1 MSRDSIKMVA
11 MLTML
16 INHIANVFLPAGQP
30 LTNLCLCIGY
40 FTAVTMCFFLVEG
53 YGCTRSKRR
62 YAGRLLGFAVLAQ
75 LPYQLAFPANGI
87 AGFVQF
93 NMLFTL
99 LLCFLVLLVQEKIRD
114 RVLRGVCIVLLICA
128 SLFCDW
134 ALLAPV
140 FTLLFAWAGGN
151 RTRQKAAFGAAA
163 LLYGGMAG
171 LGSGQVWEAVG
182 CAVPILVSAFVI
194 LYLYNGRRAARGRTF
209 YKWFFYA
216 FYPAHLLVL
225 AALVGCVVGP
235 LGGAFG
241 LALNWANAT
250 RGAHPWLLYL
260 LPVAGLVIV
269 FLYHRFDPD
278 GGGSTN
284 QIFVSVRE
292 HKPLTLRTAPLIF
305 VSTVAT
311 HLFGGSSGREGAA
324 LLLGGSVSGQLGRA
338 LRLENRDCRLMT
350 MCGMAG
356 AFSAIFGTPLAAT
369 IFTLEVVDVGSMQ
382 YAALLPCLVSALLG
396 VFISGKMGLAPEAFV
411 LQAEAAPT
419 PDNLVRVIILGALLA
434 ALSIFFCELL
444 HVTPKLYRKFFPN
457 IYLRVAAGGVLIIAL
472 TKLLGTTD
480 YNGAG
485 AAVIEAAIDGEAVPY
500 AFLLKML
507 FTALTLGAGF
517 KGGEIVPIFF
527 TGATF
532 GCVAAP
538 LLGLPPQLGA
548 ALGMVALFCG
558 CTNSPLASICLAI
571 EVFGG
576 QCVSLFA
583 LACAV
588 SYMLS
593 SYFSL
598 YREQHFLHS
607 KLRIVGVQRVHGH
620 WSETD
625 AAHLTTNDDGEN

>member
-1 MSRDSIKMVA
+1 MINAFYKKYQKHFDVSENNFAHFVMWSCGGICIGFVIGLVGIAFHLALEWATEFRTA
-11 MLTML
+11 HPMLL
-16 INHIANVFLPAGQP
+16 WLLPFGGLAIVLAYRLAGQEKDRG
-30 LTNLCLCIGY
+30 TNFILV
-40 FTAVTMCFFLVEG
+40 AV
-53 YGCTRSKRR
+53 R
-62 YAGRLLGFAVLAQ
+62 
-75 LPYQLAFPANGI
+75 AN
-87 AGFVQF
+87 
-93 NMLFTL
+93 
-99 LLCFLVLLVQEKIRD
+99 
-114 RVLRGVCIVLLICA
+114 
-128 SLFCDW
+128 
-134 ALLAPV
+134 
-140 FTLLFAWAGGN
+140 
-151 RTRQKAAFGAAA
+151 
-163 LLYGGMAG
+163 
-171 LGSGQVWEAVG
+171 EAV
-182 CAVPILVSAFVI
+182 
-194 LYLYNGRRAARGRTF
+194 
-209 YKWFFYA
+209 
-216 FYPAHLLVL
+216 
-225 AALVGCVVGP
+225 
-235 LGGAFG
+235 
-241 LALNWANAT
+241 
-250 RGAHPWLLYL
+250 
-260 LPVAGLVIV
+260 
-269 FLYHRFDPD
+269 
-278 GGGSTN
+278 
-284 QIFVSVRE
+284 
-292 HKPLTLRTAPLIF
+292 TLRTAPLIF
-305 VSTVAT
+305 FSTVVT
-311 HLFGGSSGREGAA
+311 HLLGGSAGREGAA
-324 LLLGGSVSGQLGRA
+324 LQLGGSIASSFGRMFQLNEREGRI
-338 LRLENRDCRLMT
+338 MT

-625 AAHLTTNDDGEN
+625 AAHLNTNDDGEN

>member
-1 MSRDSIKMVA
+1 MERIKRYLRSA
-11 MLTML
+11 
-16 INHIANVFLPAGQP
+16 AGYQ
-30 LTNLCLCIGY
+30 
-40 FTAVTMCFFLVEG
+40 AV
-53 YGCTRSKRR
+53 
-62 YAGRLLGFAVLAQ
+62 
-75 LPYQLAFPANGI
+75 
-87 AGFVQF
+87 
-93 NMLFTL
+93 
-99 LLCFLVLLVQEKIRD
+99 
-114 RVLRGVCIVLLICA
+114 CA
-128 SLFCDW
+128 
-134 ALLAPV
+134 
-140 FTLLFAWAGGN
+140 
-151 RTRQKAAFGAAA
+151 
-163 LLYGGMAG
+163 
-171 LGSGQVWEAVG
+171 
-182 CAVPILVSAFVI
+182 
-194 LYLYNGRRAARGRTF
+194 
-209 YKWFFYA
+209 KW
-216 FYPAHLLVL
+216 LVL

-260 LPVAGLVIV
+260 LPAAGLVIV

-444 HVTPKLYRKFFPN
+444 HVTPKLSEHLPARRRGRRAHYRLDK
-457 IYLRVAAGGVLIIAL
+457 AAGHHRLQRRGR
-472 TKLLGTTD
+472 
-480 YNGAG
+480 
-485 AAVIEAAIDGEAVPY
+485 
-500 AFLLKML
+500 
-507 FTALTLGAGF
+507 
-517 KGGEIVPIFF
+517 GGHR
-527 TGATF
+527 G
-532 GCVAAP
+532 
-538 LLGLPPQLGA
+538 
-548 ALGMVALFCG
+548 
-558 CTNSPLASICLAI
+558 
-571 EVFGG
+571 
-576 QCVSLFA
+576 
-583 LACAV
+583 
-588 SYMLS
+588 
-593 SYFSL
+593 
-598 YREQHFLHS
+598 RH
-607 KLRIVGVQRVHGH
+607 RR
-620 WSETD
+620 
-625 AAHLTTNDDGEN
+625 

>member
-1 MSRDSIKMVA
+1 MERIKRYLRSA
-11 MLTML
+11 
-16 INHIANVFLPAGQP
+16 AGYQ
-30 LTNLCLCIGY
+30 
-40 FTAVTMCFFLVEG
+40 AV
-53 YGCTRSKRR
+53 
-62 YAGRLLGFAVLAQ
+62 
-75 LPYQLAFPANGI
+75 
-87 AGFVQF
+87 
-93 NMLFTL
+93 
-99 LLCFLVLLVQEKIRD
+99 
-114 RVLRGVCIVLLICA
+114 CA
-128 SLFCDW
+128 
-134 ALLAPV
+134 
-140 FTLLFAWAGGN
+140 
-151 RTRQKAAFGAAA
+151 
-163 LLYGGMAG
+163 
-171 LGSGQVWEAVG
+171 
-182 CAVPILVSAFVI
+182 
-194 LYLYNGRRAARGRTF
+194 
-209 YKWFFYA
+209 KW
-216 FYPAHLLVL
+216 LVL

-311 HLFGGSSGREGAA
+311 HLFGGSSGREG
-324 LLLGGSVSGQLGRA
+324 
-338 LRLENRDCRLMT
+338 
-350 MCGMAG
+350 
-356 AFSAIFGTPLAAT
+356 SAIFGTPLAAT

-625 AAHLTTNDDGEN
+625 AAHLTTNGDGEN

>member
-1 MSRDSIKMVA
+1 M
-11 MLTML
+11 
-16 INHIANVFLPAGQP
+16 
-30 LTNLCLCIGY
+30 
-40 FTAVTMCFFLVEG
+40 
-53 YGCTRSKRR
+53 
-62 YAGRLLGFAVLAQ
+62 
-75 LPYQLAFPANGI
+75 
-87 AGFVQF
+87 
-93 NMLFTL
+93 
-99 LLCFLVLLVQEKIRD
+99 
-114 RVLRGVCIVLLICA
+114 
-128 SLFCDW
+128 
-134 ALLAPV
+134 
-140 FTLLFAWAGGN
+140 
-151 RTRQKAAFGAAA
+151 
-163 LLYGGMAG
+163 
-171 LGSGQVWEAVG
+171 
-182 CAVPILVSAFVI
+182 
-194 LYLYNGRRAARGRTF
+194 
-209 YKWFFYA
+209 
-216 FYPAHLLVL
+216 
-225 AALVGCVVGP
+225 
-235 LGGAFG
+235 
-241 LALNWANAT
+241 
-250 RGAHPWLLYL
+250 
-260 LPVAGLVIV
+260 
-269 FLYHRFDPD
+269 
-278 GGGSTN
+278 
-284 QIFVSVRE
+284 
-292 HKPLTLRTAPLIF
+292 
-305 VSTVAT
+305 
-311 HLFGGSSGREGAA
+311 
-324 LLLGGSVSGQLGRA
+324 LGGSVSGQVGRA
-338 LRLENRDCRLMT
+338 LHLENRDCRLMT

-396 VFISGKMGLAPEAFV
+396 VFFSGQMGLSPEAFV
-411 LQAEAAPT
+411 LKAEVAAT
-419 PDNLVRVIILGALLA
+419 PPNLVRVIVLGALLA

-444 HVTPKLYRKFFPN
+444 HAAPRVYAKLLPN
-457 IYLRVAAGGVLIIAL
+457 PYLRVAVGGVLIAAL
-472 TKLLGTTD
+472 TTLLGTTD

-485 AAVIEAAIDGEAVPY
+485 GAVIEAAMDGEAVPY

-576 QCVSLFA
+576 QCISLFA

-625 AAHLTTNDDGEN
+625 AQHFHTNDDGEN

>member
-1 MSRDSIKMVA
+1 MDVKLYPAPLAGTVAAPPSKSRWHRE
-11 MLTML
+11 L
-16 INHIANVFLPAGQP
+16 ICQAA
-30 LTNLCLCIGY
+30 
-40 FTAVTMCFFLVEG
+40 
-53 YGCTRSKRR
+53 
-62 YAGRLLGFAVLAQ
+62 AGRFPP
-75 LPYQLAFPANGI
+75 LPPDAPEDIRATA
-87 AGFVQF
+87 AG
-93 NMLFTL
+93 L
-99 LLCFLVLLVQEKIRD
+99 
-114 RVLRGVCIVLLICA
+114 RV
-128 SLFCDW
+128 
-134 ALLAPV
+134 
-140 FTLLFAWAGGN
+140 
-151 RTRQKAAFGAAA
+151 
-163 LLYGGMAG
+163 LYGGGEEVPCGASGSTLRFLLPLAMTLGREVTFTGTPRLLERVMPGLWGVTPCPGGLRVTGRLTGGVYHLPGGDTSQLISGMLMALPLCREDSRLEAPG
-171 LGSGQVWEAVG
+171 PVSRPYVDLTVWVLERYGVVLHRAQGGWRIPGGQRFAPL
-182 CAVPILVSAFVI
+182 PIELEGDWSA
-194 LYLYNGRRAARGRTF
+194 AA
-209 YKWFFYA
+209 YW
-216 FYPAHLLVL
+216 LVL

-241 LALNWANAT
+241 LALNGANAT

>member
-1 MSRDSIKMVA
+1 MERIKRHLRSA
-11 MLTML
+11 
-16 INHIANVFLPAGQP
+16 AGYQ
-30 LTNLCLCIGY
+30 
-40 FTAVTMCFFLVEG
+40 AV
-53 YGCTRSKRR
+53 
-62 YAGRLLGFAVLAQ
+62 
-75 LPYQLAFPANGI
+75 
-87 AGFVQF
+87 
-93 NMLFTL
+93 
-99 LLCFLVLLVQEKIRD
+99 
-114 RVLRGVCIVLLICA
+114 CA
-128 SLFCDW
+128 
-134 ALLAPV
+134 
-140 FTLLFAWAGGN
+140 
-151 RTRQKAAFGAAA
+151 
-163 LLYGGMAG
+163 
-171 LGSGQVWEAVG
+171 
-182 CAVPILVSAFVI
+182 
-194 LYLYNGRRAARGRTF
+194 
-209 YKWFFYA
+209 KW
-216 FYPAHLLVL
+216 LVL

-485 AAVIEAAIDGEAVPY
+485 AA
-500 AFLLKML
+500 
-507 FTALTLGAGF
+507 
-517 KGGEIVPIFF
+517 
-527 TGATF
+527 
-532 GCVAAP
+532 
-538 LLGLPPQLGA
+538 
-548 ALGMVALFCG
+548 LGMVALFCG

>member
-1 MSRDSIKMVA
+1 MERIKRYLRSA
-11 MLTML
+11 
-16 INHIANVFLPAGQP
+16 AGYQ
-30 LTNLCLCIGY
+30 
-40 FTAVTMCFFLVEG
+40 AV
-53 YGCTRSKRR
+53 
-62 YAGRLLGFAVLAQ
+62 
-75 LPYQLAFPANGI
+75 
-87 AGFVQF
+87 
-93 NMLFTL
+93 
-99 LLCFLVLLVQEKIRD
+99 
-114 RVLRGVCIVLLICA
+114 CA
-128 SLFCDW
+128 
-134 ALLAPV
+134 
-140 FTLLFAWAGGN
+140 
-151 RTRQKAAFGAAA
+151 
-163 LLYGGMAG
+163 
-171 LGSGQVWEAVG
+171 
-182 CAVPILVSAFVI
+182 
-194 LYLYNGRRAARGRTF
+194 
-209 YKWFFYA
+209 KW
-216 FYPAHLLVL
+216 LVL

-517 KGGEIVPIFF
+517 KGGEIVPILFV
-527 TGATF
+527 GATF
-532 GCVAAP
+532 GCLFGQITGLSPALAAAC
-538 LLGLPPQLGA
+538 GMA
-548 ALGMVALFCG
+548 AVFCG
-558 CTNSPLASICLAI
+558 VTNCPISSMFLSFELFGFESMPFVLLTVAI
-571 EVFGG
+571 SYLESGYFG
-576 QCVSLFA
+576 
-583 LACAV
+583 
-588 SYMLS
+588 
-593 SYFSL
+593 L
-598 YREQHFLHS
+598 YHS
-607 KLRIVGVQRVHGH
+607 QKILYSKTKLKFINTHTK
-620 WSETD
+620 E
-625 AAHLTTNDDGEN
+625 

>member
-1 MSRDSIKMVA
+1 MKLL
-11 MLTML
+11 LTPSSLRGTVTVPPSKSLLHREL
-16 INHIANVFLPAGQP
+16 ICRFLAGQVTELPPHAAQDVLATYRGLACLTAPAPLVDCGDSGSTLRFLLPLFMALGRTDAVFTGSDRLLSRPIPGDLGLRRTEQGLALTRP
-30 LTNLCLCIGY
+30 LTAGHWSLPGDETSQLISGMLLALPLLPGDSDI
-40 FTAVTMCFFLVEG
+40 TVTGEAVSRPYVQMTL
-53 YGCTRSKRR
+53 
-62 YAGRLLGFAVLAQ
+62 AVLARH
-75 LPYQLAFPANGI
+75 G
-87 AGFVQF
+87 V
-93 NMLFTL
+93 T
-99 LLCFLVLLVQEKIRD
+99 VEKITDGWHIPGGQFCRPAP
-114 RVLRGVCIVLLICA
+114 LLDEP
-128 SLFCDW
+128 DW
-134 ALLAPV
+134 S
-140 FTLLFAWAGGN
+140 
-151 RTRQKAAFGAAA
+151 AAA
-163 LLYGGMAG
+163 Y
-171 LGSGQVWEAVG
+171 W
-182 CAVPILVSAFVI
+182 
-194 LYLYNGRRAARGRTF
+194 
-209 YKWFFYA
+209 
-216 FYPAHLLVL
+216 LVL

-305 VSTVAT
+305 FSTVAT
-311 HLFGGSSGREGAA
+311 YLFGGSSGREGAA

>member
-1 MSRDSIKMVA
+1 MDVKLYPAPLAGSVAAPPSKSRWHRE
-11 MLTML
+11 L
-16 INHIANVFLPAGQP
+16 ICQAA
-30 LTNLCLCIGY
+30 
-40 FTAVTMCFFLVEG
+40 
-53 YGCTRSKRR
+53 
-62 YAGRLLGFAVLAQ
+62 AGR
-75 LPYQLAFPANGI
+75 FPPVSPDAPEDI
-87 AGFVQF
+87 RATAAG
-93 NMLFTL
+93 L
-99 LLCFLVLLVQEKIRD
+99 
-114 RVLRGVCIVLLICA
+114 RV
-128 SLFCDW
+128 
-134 ALLAPV
+134 
-140 FTLLFAWAGGN
+140 
-151 RTRQKAAFGAAA
+151 
-163 LLYGGMAG
+163 LYGGGEEVPCGASGSTLRFLLPLAMVLGREVTFTGTPRLLERVMPGLWGVTPCPGGLRVTGRLTGGVYRLPGGDTSQLISGMLMA
-171 LGSGQVWEAVG
+171 LPLCREDSRLEAPG
-182 CAVPILVSAFVI
+182 PVSRPYVDLTAWV
-194 LYLYNGRRAARGRTF
+194 LERYGVVLHRARGGWRIPGGQRF
-209 YKWFFYA
+209 APLPMEQEGDWSAAAYW
-216 FYPAHLLVL
+216 LVL

-305 VSTVAT
+305 FSTVAT
-311 HLFGGSSGREGAA
+311 YLFGGSSGREGAA

-411 LQAEAAPT
+411 LQAETAPT

>member
-1 MSRDSIKMVA
+1 MGKVRHCLRSA
-11 MLTML
+11 
-16 INHIANVFLPAGQP
+16 AGY
-30 LTNLCLCIGY
+30 L
-40 FTAVTMCFFLVEG
+40 AV
-53 YGCTRSKRR
+53 
-62 YAGRLLGFAVLAQ
+62 
-75 LPYQLAFPANGI
+75 
-87 AGFVQF
+87 
-93 NMLFTL
+93 
-99 LLCFLVLLVQEKIRD
+99 
-114 RVLRGVCIVLLICA
+114 CA
-128 SLFCDW
+128 
-134 ALLAPV
+134 
-140 FTLLFAWAGGN
+140 
-151 RTRQKAAFGAAA
+151 
-163 LLYGGMAG
+163 
-171 LGSGQVWEAVG
+171 
-182 CAVPILVSAFVI
+182 
-194 LYLYNGRRAARGRTF
+194 
-209 YKWFFYA
+209 KW
-216 FYPAHLLVL
+216 LVL

-235 LGGAFG
+235 LGAAFG

-250 RGAHPWLLYL
+250 RAAQPWLLYL
-260 LPVAGLVIV
+260 LPIAGLVIV
-269 FLYHRFDPD
+269 FLYSHFDPD

-284 QIFVSVRE
+284 QVFVSVRE
-292 HKPLTLRTAPLIF
+292 HK
-305 VSTVAT
+305 VMT

-324 LLLGGSVSGQLGRA
+324 LLLGGSVSGQIGKA
-338 LRLENRDCRLMT
+338 FHLENRDCRLMT

-396 VFISGKMGLAPEAFV
+396 VFISGRMGLAPESFV
-411 LQAEAAPT
+411 LKAEVAAT
-419 PDNLVRVIILGALLA
+419 PLNLVRVILLGALLA

-444 HVTPKLYRKFFPN
+444 HTAPKLYEKVFPTP
-457 IYLRVAAGGVLIIAL
+457 YLRVVAGGVLIAAL
-472 TKLLGTTD
+472 TTLLGTTD

-485 AAVIEAAIDGEAVPY
+485 AAVIAAAIDGEAVPY

-576 QCVSLFA
+576 QCIALFA

-607 KLRIVGVQRVHGH
+607 KLRIVGVQRVHGR

-625 AAHLTTNDDGEN
+625 AKHFTTNDDGEN

>member
-1 MSRDSIKMVA
+1 MERIKRHLRSA
-11 MLTML
+11 
-16 INHIANVFLPAGQP
+16 AGY
-30 LTNLCLCIGY
+30 L
-40 FTAVTMCFFLVEG
+40 AV
-53 YGCTRSKRR
+53 
-62 YAGRLLGFAVLAQ
+62 
-75 LPYQLAFPANGI
+75 
-87 AGFVQF
+87 
-93 NMLFTL
+93 
-99 LLCFLVLLVQEKIRD
+99 
-114 RVLRGVCIVLLICA
+114 CA
-128 SLFCDW
+128 
-134 ALLAPV
+134 
-140 FTLLFAWAGGN
+140 
-151 RTRQKAAFGAAA
+151 
-163 LLYGGMAG
+163 
-171 LGSGQVWEAVG
+171 
-182 CAVPILVSAFVI
+182 
-194 LYLYNGRRAARGRTF
+194 
-209 YKWFFYA
+209 KW
-216 FYPAHLLVL
+216 LVL

-292 HKPLTLRTAPLIF
+292 HKPLTLRT
-305 VSTVAT
+305 
-311 HLFGGSSGREGAA
+311 
-324 LLLGGSVSGQLGRA
+324 GQLGRA

>member
-1 MSRDSIKMVA
+1 METEKEEYLAAARQNAVYLAKWLWFSLLMG
-11 MLTML
+11 TGCGL
-16 INHIANVFLPAGQP
+16 IGAAF
-30 LTNLCLCIGY
+30 
-40 FTAVTMCFFLVEG
+40 
-53 YGCTRSKRR
+53 
-62 YAGRLLGFAVLAQ
+62 GRLLSLASETFGRLGF
-75 LPYQLAFPANGI
+75 
-87 AGFVQF
+87 
-93 NMLFTL
+93 
-99 LLCFLVLLVQEKIRD
+99 
-114 RVLRGVCIVLLICA
+114 
-128 SLFCDW
+128 
-134 ALLAPV
+134 
-140 FTLLFAWAGGN
+140 
-151 RTRQKAAFGAAA
+151 
-163 LLYGGMAG
+163 
-171 LGSGQVWEAVG
+171 
-182 CAVPILVSAFVI
+182 
-194 LYLYNGRRAARGRTF
+194 
-209 YKWFFYA
+209 
-216 FYPAHLLVL
+216 
-225 AALVGCVVGP
+225 
-235 LGGAFG
+235 
-241 LALNWANAT
+241 
-250 RGAHPWLLYL
+250 LLYL
-260 LPVAGLVIV
+260 MPAAGIVIV
-269 FLYHRFDPD
+269 LIHELFHQVGNKGTNLVLESVSSDETISPSVLPCIFSSAILTHFV
-278 GGGSTN
+278 GGSAGKVGASLQMGGCFGN
-284 QIFVSVRE
+284 IVGEIFHLDQRDKKV
-292 HKPLTLRTAPLIF
+292 LIM
-305 VSTVAT
+305 
-311 HLFGGSSGREGAA
+311 SGM
-324 LLLGGSVSGQLGRA
+324 SGCFA
-338 LRLENRDCRLMT
+338 
-350 MCGMAG
+350 
-356 AFSAIFGTPLAAT
+356 AIFGTPLAAT